1 MQVFGDIM
9 TEKSEERGNRKRFIA
24 VAQHFK
30 VDAVLVIFVGQPGDS
45 GVDGYHEEDSD
56 NARALSDWLL
66 RLQRIVRSL
75 LFLFPWFLVV
85 GSMHE
90 YQHDGQGDSY

>member
-1 MQVFGDIM
+1 MQVFSDIM
-9 TEKSEERGNRKRFIA
+9 AEESEKRCNRKRFIA

-66 RLQRIVRSL
+66 RSPRVLSAAYCFCSHGFR
-75 LFLFPWFLVV
+75 
-85 GSMHE
+85 
-90 YQHDGQGDSY
+90 

>member
-1 MQVFGDIM
+1 MQVFSDVM
-9 TEKSEERGNRKRFIA
+9 TEKSEKGGNRKRFIA

-30 VDAVLVIFVGQPGDS
+30 VDAVLVIYVGQPGDG

-66 RLQRIVRSL
+66 RLQGIIRSL
-75 LFLFPWFLVV
+75 LFLFPWFQVV

>member
-9 TEKSEERGNRKRFIA
+9 TEKSEKRGNRKRFIA

-30 VDAVLVIFVGQPGDS
+30 VDAVLVIFVGQPRDS

-66 RLQRIVRSL
+66 RSPGYYLQLTVSV
-75 LFLFPWFLVV
+75 PMVS
-85 GSMHE
+85 GS
-90 YQHDGQGDSY
+90 G